1 MIKSD
6 NVHIKNILNS
16 KEGTVQNGIKK
27 YIVSQDKDSL
37 KDIDKARDLFLKGFE
52 AGAISQS
59 QVFLALFEQGQITN
73 KDGIID
79 SVKSGRMSG
88 GSALLEKIKSGEVT
102 PQMTNMDP
110 CTGSVVVTDVKTGG
124 VLAAVSYPSYD
135 NNELVN
141 DFNNE
146 YYLELQNDPT
156 TPMVNRPFSEPRA
169 PGSTFKMITA
179 TAGLQEG
186 IISPNTGIYD
196 KGTFKDA
203 GRPYARCWIGS
214 GSGSHG
220 NVNVSEAL
228 EVSCNYFFYT
238 VAYRMNKGA
247 GDLSGINTL
256 NKYMEAFGLNSPT
269 GVEISELYDSMS
281 QYPTHISSPEYK
293 KYITQQRDAD
303 AKESDYKWSA
313 GDTIRTA
320 IGQSYNNYTSALM
333 SKYVATLANGGTRYS
348 MHFLN
353 KVTNNDGKT
362 EEEYQPKVESKIEI
376 KKENL
381 DAIFKGMFLVTTGP
395 RGTLRNYF
403 KDFPVDVAAKSGTA
417 QQSSKRS
424 EHTTFVAFAPLE
436 DPQISVC
443 VIIPF
448 GNGTTGPAPKVAK
461 VAISEY
467 LKLDYK
473 PELKSYDTLLH

>member
-1 MIKSD
+1 M
-6 NVHIKNILNS
+6 
-16 KEGTVQNGIKK
+16 
-27 YIVSQDKDSL
+27 
-37 KDIDKARDLFLKGFE
+37 
-52 AGAISQS
+52 
-59 QVFLALFEQGQITN
+59 ALFEQGQITN

-79 SVKSGRMSG
+79 DVKSGRMSG

-353 KVTNNDGKT
+353 KVTNNDGK
-362 EEEYQPKVESKIEI
+362 QRKNINLRLKV
-376 KKENL
+376 
-381 DAIFKGMFLVTTGP
+381 
-395 RGTLRNYF
+395 R
-403 KDFPVDVAAKSGTA
+403 
-417 QQSSKRS
+417 
-424 EHTTFVAFAPLE
+424 
-436 DPQISVC
+436 
-443 VIIPF
+443 
-448 GNGTTGPAPKVAK
+448 
-461 VAISEY
+461 
-467 LKLDYK
+467 LK
-473 PELKSYDTLLH
+473 